1 MVQPNDASNTYNV
14 MLGLDI
20 LIGLVLCFFGY
31 LISQIRIAIGLI
43 LGAALGANIGFAV
56 SQNAWVA
63 LAAGVAGGLL
73 GAVLSSIFYF
83 TGIFLI
89 AVFLG
94 GLLSGLIS
102 AAMSHEGPQPWVVF
116 LTAII
121 FGSAAILLKQLRVFI
136 TIIATALGGAGWAI
150 IALISFFAIKTGT
163 SITWSS
169 QTLSEH
175 EKFLAYATLFGWA
188 VLGAMGIVAQY
199 KFLPPP
205 KGSTTFNRSG
215 AG

>member
-1 MVQPNDASNTYNV
+1 MVPPYDASNTFNV
-14 MLGLDI
+14 MLGIDI

-43 LGAALGANIGFAV
+43 LGAALGANIGYAV

-63 LAAGVAGGLL
+63 LAAGIAGGLL

-89 AVFLG
+89 AAFLG

-102 AAMSHEGPQPWVVF
+102 AAISHQGPQPWIVL

-121 FGSAAILLKQLRVFI
+121 FGSAAILLNKLRVFI
-136 TIIATALGGAGWAI
+136 TIMATAMGGAGWAI
-150 IALISFFAIKTGT
+150 LALISFFVVKTGT
-163 SITWSS
+163 PVVWSS
-169 QTLSEH
+169 QALPER
-175 EKFLAYATLFGWA
+175 EKILAYVILFGWI
-188 VLGAMGIVAQY
+188 VLGAMGIAAQY
-199 KFLPPP
+199 KFLPSLKDGPTF
-205 KGSTTFNRSG
+205 KGSG
-215 AG
+215 AL